1 MWWEYIT
8 YFINATVLAAALR
21 MATPL
26 IFASMGGIFSERSG
40 VINIGLEGMMLT
52 GAFMGMLVTF
62 YTNNPWIGLVGAL
75 ISGGVVGLVH
85 AVAAVRYKVDQVVS
99 GTAINIFA
107 VGFTVF
113 MLRTIFDVA
122 GTSPAVPRIRT
133 VALPIVRHIP
143 VIGDIIG
150 YQNPMVYMALILVV
164 VVHIFLFHTVWGLRL
179 RAVGEHPK
187 AADTVG
193 INVFLTRYIAVITS
207 GALAGLGG
215 AYLSI
220 AHLSRFGD
228 EMTAGRGFIALAAM
242 IFGKWTPFGAL
253 GAALLFGFADA
264 VQMRLQ
270 EVGIPRHF
278 VQMIP
283 YLLTMVALAGFIGRA
298 TPPKSIGKPY
308 EKE

>member
-1 MWWEYIT
+1 MWNYLV
-8 YFINATVLAAALR
+8 YFVNATVLAAALR

-26 IFASMGGIFSERSG
+26 IFTSLGGIFAERSG
-40 VINIGLEGMMLT
+40 VINIGLEGMMLI
-52 GAFMGMLVTF
+52 GAFTGMLTSYF
-62 YTNNPWIGLVGAL
+62 TGQPWLGLVGAAFA
-75 ISGGVVGLVH
+75 GGLMGLVH
-85 AVAAVRYKVDQVVS
+85 AVAAVTYKVNQVVS

-107 VGFTVF
+107 VGVTVF
-113 MLRTIFDVA
+113 LLRWIFDVA
-122 GTSPAVPRIRT
+122 GTSPSVSR
-133 VALPIVRHIP
+133 LPVVTIPLVNRIP
-143 VIGDIIG
+143 VIGPIIG
-150 YQNPMVYMALILVV
+150 QHNIMVYFALVLVV
-164 VVHIFLFHTVWGLRL
+164 FVHIFLFRTVWGLRL
-179 RAVGEHPK
+179 RSVGEHPK

-193 INVFLTRYIAVITS
+193 INVFLTRYLAVITS

-228 EMTAGRGFIALAAM
+228 QMTAGRGFIALAAM

-253 GAALLFGFADA
+253 GASLLFGFANA

-270 EVGIPRHF
+270 ELGIPSQF

-283 YLLTMVALAGFIGRA
+283 YILTMVALAGFIGRA
-298 TPPKSIGKPY
+298 TPPKAIGKPY

>member
-1 MWWEYIT
+1 MVWDYVT
-8 YFINATVLAAALR
+8 YLINATVLAAALR

-40 VINIGLEGMMLT
+40 VINIGLEGMMLI

-62 YTNNPWIGLVGAL
+62 YTQNPWIGLIGAMLSGAAVGFIHAL
-75 ISGGVVGLVH
+75 AS
-85 AVAAVRYKVDQVVS
+85 VRYKVDQVVS

-113 MLRTIFDVA
+113 MLRTVFGVA
-122 GTSPAVPRIRT
+122 GTSPAVPRIPT
-133 VALPIVRHIP
+133 VAVPGLSSIP
-143 VIGDIIG
+143 VVGEIIG
-150 YQNPMVYMALILVV
+150 YQNPMVYIALMLVV
-164 VVHIFLFHTVWGLRL
+164 LVHIFLFRTVWGLRL

-193 INVFLTRYIAVITS
+193 INVFLTRYLAVTTS

-215 AYLSI
+215 AYLAI

-228 EMTAGRGFIALAAM
+228 GMTAGRGFIALAAM

-253 GAALLFGFADA
+253 GAAILFGFADA

-270 EVGIPRHF
+270 EIGIPRHF
-278 VQMIP
+278 VLMLP
-283 YLLTMVALAGFIGRA
+283 YVLTMVALAGFIGRA
-298 TPPKSIGKPY
+298 TPPKAIGKPY

>member
-1 MWWEYIT
+1 MWESIT
-8 YFINATVLAAALR
+8 YFINAPVLAATLR

-26 IFASMGGIFSERSG
+26 IFTAMGGIFSERSG
-40 VINIGLEGMMLT
+40 IINIGLEGMMLT

-62 YTNNPWIGLVGAL
+62 STGNPWIGLFGAL
-75 ISGGVVGLVH
+75 LSGGAMGLIH
-85 AVAAVRYKVDQVVS
+85 AVASVRYKVDQVVS

-113 MLRTIFDVA
+113 MLRIVFDVA
-122 GTSPAVPRIRT
+122 GTSPAVSGIRT
-133 VALPIVRHIP
+133 VSLPLVRRIP
-143 VIGDIIG
+143 VIGEIIG
-150 YQNPMVYMALILVV
+150 NQNPMVYMALLLVV
-164 VVHIFLFHTVWGLRL
+164 LVHIFLFRTVWGLRL

-193 INVFLTRYIAVITS
+193 INVFLTRYLAVVTS

-228 EMTAGRGFIALAAM
+228 GMTAGRGFIALAAM

-253 GAALLFGFADA
+253 GASLLFGFADA

-283 YLLTMVALAGFIGRA
+283 YILTMIALAGFIGRA
-298 TPPKSIGKPY
+298 TPPASLGKPY
-308 EKE
+308 VKE